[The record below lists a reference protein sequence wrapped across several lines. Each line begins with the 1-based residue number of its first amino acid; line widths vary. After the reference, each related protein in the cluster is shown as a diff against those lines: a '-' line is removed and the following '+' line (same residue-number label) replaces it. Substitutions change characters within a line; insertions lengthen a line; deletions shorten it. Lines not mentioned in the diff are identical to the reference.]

1 MTNLT
6 YLDDFASFEDMMAAR
21 ANKKA
26 VNDVWSRHEAFM
38 KSDIQ
43 VAYSNAFDEGL
54 KKGLK
59 VRECT
64 KLAQDA
70 ANSI

>member
-21 ANKKA
+21 ANKP
-26 VNDVWSRHEAFM
+26 VDDVWSRHEAFM

-64 KLAQDA
+64 RLAQDA